1 MKNTLKTI
9 CFFLLIMHISCKAQI
24 VPLNNV
30 DSPEGAYEKD
40 LDNVL
45 PFFEGTWKGTFNN
58 KELTLQFTKYPNH
71 LNTYSSEHYVYTDM
85 LMAKFKVID
94 LSTNQVLYDDL
105 SISAFEDYKITLL
118 AYRLNEYSFIY
129 WDTEANC
136 YNKVEFALVK
146 SNTNP
151 NQIEYKDFI
160 YGGYEYWDCTS
171 YQNQLDIP
179 MFLPKVDM
187 TLIRQ

>member
-1 MKNTLKTI
+1 ML
-9 CFFLLIMHISCKAQI
+9 FLLIIHISCKAQI

-58 KELTLQFTKYPNH
+58 KELTLQFTRFPYHFRTFSN
-71 LNTYSSEHYVYTDM
+71 VYTDM
-85 LMAKFKVID
+85 LMVKFKVID

-105 SISAFEDYKITLL
+105 NITAFEDYKVRSL
-118 AYRLNEYSFIY
+118 AYRLNEFNFSYI
-129 WDTEANC
+129 DAEGGC
-136 YNKVEFALVK
+136 YNSIKFTLVK

-160 YGGYEYWDCTS
+160 YDGYEYWDCTS
-171 YQNQLDIP
+171 YPNQEDIP

-187 TLIRQ
+187 TLTRQ